1 MYRVNYDGEILKKVQ
16 VDTSKA
22 TGLNLYGMHSSCQ
35 LAYDD
40 GSESGEKWLG
50 MHLARTMTQY
60 ADGLNH

>member
-1 MYRVNYDGEILKKVQ
+1 MYRVNYDGEILKKEQ

-22 TGLNLYGMHSSCQ
+22 TGLNLYGMHTSCL

-40 GSESGEKWLG
+40 GSESGEKLLG
-50 MHLARTMTQY
+50 MHLARTMTQG